1 MKYRKSL
8 ILLSLMIILLTSSNS
23 TAIGSSLECC
33 ATGTHSVSQTTTDLS
48 GVSVGVFDIGY
59 HDPRVNES
67 RTAIVSMLEWM
78 NATVRSFNKTNIVNG
93 SLFACEVLVIPE
105 GLGPNIE
112 WALKEDGLQ
121 AIREWIAA
129 GGSYIGVRGSAAMAV
144 KDSYFEGRWTEFD
157 FAVING
163 TSYEVTDLS
172 DFVMTNVSINRECT
186 GPDLSNMPANLSVY
200 FRTGRYII
208 PHEGQELIYI
218 ANYTHNNLPAMVAS
232 SYGAGNVFISSPHFE
247 FEENS
252 DRDGTDEFDDFDD
265 PDSEWPFILE
275 ITKWLIESSPTVQ
288 NLTTWP
294 ISPTPTTP
302 IPTAA
307 SVPIEWVL
315 AGGGLGIVV
324 IAAVVVFIRRK

>member
-1 MKYRKSL
+1 MGSPL
-8 ILLSLMIILLTSSNS
+8 GNDTTDTNS
-23 TAIGSSLECC
+23 I
-33 ATGTHSVSQTTTDLS
+33 SQTTTDLS

-59 HDPRVNES
+59 YDPRVNES

-78 NATVRSFNKTNIVNG
+78 NATVRSFNKTDIVNG

-105 GLGPNIE
+105 GLGPHIE

-172 DFVMTNVSINRECT
+172 DFIMTNVSINNQCT
-186 GPDLSNMPANLSVY
+186 GPDLSEMPDKLCVY
-200 FRTGRYII
+200 FRTGRYIL

-232 SYGAGNVFISSPHFE
+232 FYGAGNVFISSPHFE

-252 DRDGTDEFDDFDD
+252 DRDGTDEFDDYDD

-275 ITKWLIESSPTVQ
+275 ITKWLIESSSTVQ
-288 NLTTWP
+288 NLTDW
-294 ISPTPTTP
+294 PTTLTSYTSNGVN
-302 IPTAA
+302 IPAEMII
-307 SVPIEWVL
+307 V
-315 AGGGLGIVV
+315 GGGLGIIV
-324 IAAVVVFIRRK
+324 IAALVISVKKR

>member
-1 MKYRKSL
+1 MRIGKSVL
-8 ILLSLMIILLTSSNS
+8 LLVILVILMTGSTSVVGD
-23 TAIGSSLECC
+23 ID
-33 ATGTHSVSQTTTDLS
+33 VSEAPTRTMQNIAQATTDLS
-48 GVSVGVFDIGY
+48 GVNVGVFDIGY

-67 RTAIVSMLEWM
+67 RTAILSMLEWM
-78 NATVRSFNKTNIVNG
+78 NATVWSFNKTDIVNG
-93 SLFACEVLVIPE
+93 SLFACEVFVIPE

-112 WALKEDGLQ
+112 WALKDEGLQ

-172 DFVMTNVSINRECT
+172 DFVMTNVSINRDCT
-186 GPDLSNMPANLSVY
+186 GPDLSEMPANLSVY
-200 FRTGRYII
+200 FRTGRYIL

-232 SYGAGNVFISSPHFE
+232 FYGEGNVFISSPHFE

-275 ITKWLIESSPTVQ
+275 ITKWMIESSPTVQ
-288 NLTTWP
+288 NLTEWP
-294 ISPTPTTP
+294 IVPQTTYPTYPS
-302 IPTAA
+302 IPME
-307 SVPIEWVL
+307 VFIV
-315 AGGGLGIVV
+315 GGGLGVV
-324 IAAVVVFIRRK
+324 VVAAIVVFIRKK

>member
-1 MKYRKSL
+1 MMRSGKSAL
-8 ILLSLMIILLTSSNS
+8 YTIMMIILVTGS
-23 TAIGSSLECC
+23 TAVYSAPGC
-33 ATGTHSVSQTTTDLS
+33 AATSMPCIAQTTTDLS

-59 HDPRVNES
+59 YDPRVNES

-78 NATVRSFNKTNIVNG
+78 NATIRSFNKTDIVNG

-121 AIREWIAA
+121 AIRDWIAA

-172 DFVMTNVSINRECT
+172 SFVMTNVSINRECT
-186 GPDLSNMPANLSVY
+186 GPDLSDMPDKLCVY
-200 FRTGRYII
+200 FRTGRYIL
-208 PHEGQELIYI
+208 PNEGQELIYI

-232 SYGAGNVFISSPHFE
+232 YYGQGNVFISSPHFE

-252 DRDGTDEFDDFDD
+252 NRDGTDEFDEFDD

-275 ITKWLIESSPTVQ
+275 ITKWLVESSPTVQ
-288 NLTTWP
+288 NLTEWP
-294 ISPTPTTP
+294 ISPTNPP
-302 IPTAA
+302 PADLNF
-307 SVPIEWVL
+307 PIEVFII
-315 AGGGLGIVV
+315 GGGLGVIVFAAMV
-324 IAAVVVFIRRK
+324 IYVKKR